1 MSKGINLATE
11 GHIVTLYYP
20 VDINGLAAAESP
32 VVVCMKNYAHAT
44 IIVSIGADGGI
55 AASTILVHAV
65 DKQPTATA
73 HAAIAFRYYRYETSQ
88 IAANGDVRGDLTWAV
103 AATGIVPVATTT
115 PCMYV
120 IELDNDELPQGY
132 YGFRL
137 ALGDPAAACVESA
150 IAILTGPRY
159 ADRNLTE
166 LSLYT

>member
-20 VDINGLAAAESP
+20 LDINTLAAAESP
-32 VVVCMKNYAHAT
+32 VVVCMENYAHAT
-44 IIVSIGADGGI
+44 IIVSIGVDGGI
-55 AASTILVHAV
+55 AASVITVHAV

-88 IAANGDVRGDLTWAV
+88 IAANGDVRGSLIWATT
-103 AATGIVPVATTT
+103 AGIIPVATTT

-120 IELDNDELPQGY
+120 IELDADELPQGY

-137 ALGDPAAACVESA
+137 AIGDPAAACVESA